1 MTLSLENVDKG
12 NSVRLDPLVSLSLS
26 SFLLPERKEEVRKR
40 LSAILPRMAGLQGY
54 LAHWRSKPIAL
65 QVG

>member
-12 NSVRLDPLVSLSLS
+12 NSVRLDPFVSVLLSVS
-26 SFLLPERKEEVRKR
+26 REKEEVRKR
-40 LSAILPRMAGLQGY
+40 LSAILPRMVGWQGY
-54 LAHWRSKPIAL
+54 LAHRRSKHIAL